1 MALAVGPR
9 QEKDRGMRLPRLIA
23 VVSLIVALLYAAGSP
38 ASGHP
43 APNNAGITNI
53 DHVVV
58 LMQENRSYDSYFSR
72 LHFEGQPQSSVESQ
86 KPNPNPLD
94 GPPIHPFLT
103 TTPCTTADL
112 NHGWD
117 GTHNEIDGGS
127 MDGFT
132 AQNEDP
138 TDPSGSRTMGYYDQ
152 QTLPFYY
159 GIANEF
165 SIADRYFASVPG
177 PTFPNRFYL
186 LTGTSFGYTSN
197 VVRTYTQRTIFQSL
211 DEATTPVSWKIYLAT
226 AQVEELFKYVQD
238 HFAGHVV
245 PLSQY
250 FVDAANGTLPQVSFV
265 ESNPFGTV
273 NTESDEH
280 PPANVQVG
288 EKFTHDIMN
297 ALVNSPDWA
306 SAAMFLTYDE
316 HGGYYDHVS
325 PPSAVPPD
333 DIPPM
338 VPAGDPFNAFDRYGV
353 RVPTMVI
360 SPYSSPHHVSHAVY
374 DHTSILKFIET
385 RFELPPL
392 TRRDAAAD
400 PMLDMFDFGHP
411 ALLHPTVPDA
421 PIDPGGIAACNALHP

>member
-1 MALAVGPR
+1 
-9 QEKDRGMRLPRLIA
+9 MRAFKLL
-23 VVSLIVALLYAAGSP
+23 VVLSLIVTPLAWSASSSAANGPSRPVAGGSVR
-38 ASGHP
+38 AI
-43 APNNAGITNI
+43 N
-53 DHVVV
+53 HVVV

-86 KPNPNPLD
+86 SPNPNPLG

-103 TTPCTTADL
+103 TNPCTTADL

-117 GTHNEIDGGS
+117 GTHNEIDGGG

-132 AQNEDP
+132 AQNLDPSDP
-138 TDPSGSRTMGYYDQ
+138 TGSRTMGYYDQ
-152 QTLPFYY
+152 TTLPFYY

-186 LTGTSFGYTSN
+186 LTGTSSGYVSN
-197 VVRTYTQRTIFQSL
+197 VIKTYNQKTIFQSL
-211 DEATTPVSWKIYLAT
+211 DEAQPPVTWKIYLASF
-226 AQVEELFKYVQD
+226 QVEELFSYVQA
-238 HFAGHVV
+238 HAAGHVF

-250 FVDAANGTLPQVSFV
+250 FIDAANGALPQVSFV
-265 ESNPFGTV
+265 ESNGFGDV

-288 EKFTHDIMN
+288 QKFTHDIVN
-297 ALVNSPDWA
+297 ALVNSPDWS

-325 PPSAVPPD
+325 PPAAVPPD
-333 DIPPM
+333 DIRPM

-353 RVPTMVI
+353 RVPAMVI
-360 SPYSSPHHVSHAVY
+360 SPYSNPHHVSHTVY

-385 RFELPPL
+385 RYALPPL

-400 PMLDMFDFGHP
+400 PMLDMFDFSHP
-411 ALLHPTVPDA
+411 SLLHPAIPDA
-421 PIDPGGIAACNALHP
+421 PIDPNGVASCKALHP

>member
-1 MALAVGPR
+1 
-9 QEKDRGMRLPRLIA
+9 MRAPRLIA
-23 VVSLIVALLYAAGSP
+23 VVSLIIASLFAEGVT

-43 APNNAGITNI
+43 APNTSAGITNI
-53 DHVVV
+53 NHVVV

-72 LHFEGQPQSSVESQ
+72 LHFQGQPQSSVESQ
-86 KPNPNPLD
+86 KPNPNPLG

-112 NHGWD
+112 DHGWD
-117 GTHNEIDGGS
+117 ATHNEIDGGR

-132 AQNEDP
+132 AQNQDP
-138 TDPSGSRTMGYYDQ
+138 TDPTGSRTMSYYDRG
-152 QTLPFYY
+152 TLPFYY

-197 VVRTYTQRTIFQSL
+197 VTQAYTQKTIFQAL
-211 DEATTPVSWKIYLAT
+211 DEAPTPASWKIYLASV
-226 AQVEELFKYVQD
+226 QVEELFKYVQD
-238 HFAGHVV
+238 HFAGHVF
-245 PLSQY
+245 PISKY
-250 FVDAANGTLPQVSFV
+250 FADAANGTLPQVSFV
-265 ESNPFGTV
+265 ESNPFGSV

-288 EKFTHDIMN
+288 QKFTHDIMN

-325 PPSAVPPD
+325 PPAAVPPD
-333 DIPPM
+333 DIPPI
-338 VPAGDPFNAFDRYGV
+338 VLAWRSVQRLRSLRRTRPR
-353 RVPTMVI
+353 RWSSRRIRTRTM
-360 SPYSSPHHVSHAVY
+360 S
-374 DHTSILKFIET
+374 HTSCT
-385 RFELPPL
+385 TTPRS
-392 TRRDAAAD
+392 
-400 PMLDMFDFGHP
+400 
-411 ALLHPTVPDA
+411 
-421 PIDPGGIAACNALHP
+421 